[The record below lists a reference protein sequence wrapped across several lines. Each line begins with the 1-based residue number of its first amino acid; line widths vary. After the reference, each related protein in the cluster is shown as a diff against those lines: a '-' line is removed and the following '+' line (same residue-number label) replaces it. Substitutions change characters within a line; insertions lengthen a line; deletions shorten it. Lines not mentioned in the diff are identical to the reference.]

1 MKRYLQAVK
10 KYKNA
15 YATMTECYR
24 EAQKF
29 ALSFAEEQVE
39 RLVAMCPKG
48 RETRVCD
55 DEDSDDP
62 QAVRIYI
69 LHEGVQPSFHYVE
82 LIEGTNEWLFF
93 KDYKQ
98 HWKYRE
104 NHDVRH
110 ADAITKN
117 GECSYVTFTP
127 EDCGMDDIFFP
138 DFSDFAEILQKRGE
152 LSEDAPSVFP
162 ADVKDD
168 SYCPATIF
176 RDKSDIFRFIID
188 EVASGI
194 RCGV

>member
-10 KYKNA
+10 QYKNA

-48 RETRVCD
+48 RDTRVCD

-69 LHEGVQPSFHYVE
+69 LHEGVQPSFQHVE
-82 LIEGTNEWLFF
+82 LIEETNEWLFF
-93 KDYKQ
+93 KDYRQ
-98 HWKYRE
+98 RWMYRE

-110 ADAITKN
+110 ATAITKN
-117 GECSYVTFTP
+117 GECSYVTITP
-127 EDCGMDDIFFP
+127 KDCGMDDIFFP
-138 DFSDFAEILQKRGE
+138 DFSDFAEILKKRGE
-152 LSEDAPSVFP
+152 LSDRGVFP
-162 ADVKDD
+162 ADVEDG
-168 SYCPATIF
+168 SYCPARIF
-176 RDKSDIFRFIID
+176 RDKRHIFRFIIN
-188 EVASGI
+188 EVALGV
-194 RCGV
+194 RCGD